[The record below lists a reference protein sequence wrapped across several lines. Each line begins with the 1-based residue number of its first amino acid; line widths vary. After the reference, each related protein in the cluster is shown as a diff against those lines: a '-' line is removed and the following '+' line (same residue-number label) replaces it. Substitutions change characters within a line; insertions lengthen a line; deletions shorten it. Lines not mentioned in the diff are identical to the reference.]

1 MYQDFT
7 TKISYIIKD
16 LPSICP
22 NTEPLW
28 SEFFH
33 MPNEKCEALRAPLR
47 RDRHSAGLLGND
59 LLLILCPFLPAG
71 PGPDRGR
78 GRQGPRPEGGKRHT
92 PVTPWKENTETTEG
106 PKSSLAMATQVK
118 TPEAYWVGN
127 TRMAAIRKTEET
139 PPNGTASL
147 SNP

>member
-1 MYQDFT
+1 MYQNFT
-7 TKISYIIKD
+7 TKIIYNIKG
-16 LPSICP
+16 LPSISP

-59 LLLILCPFLPAG
+59 LLLILCPCLPAPVPTEDG
-71 PGPDRGR
+71 AGRDPAQRGD
-78 GRQGPRPEGGKRHT
+78 KRHA

-106 PKSSLAMATQVK
+106 AEIQPCH
-118 TPEAYWVGN
+118 GN
-127 TRMAAIRKTEET
+127 ASQNSRGLLGGKHK
-139 PPNGTASL
+139 NGGDKENGRDTAK
-147 SNP
+147 

>member
-7 TKISYIIKD
+7 SKIIYNIKG
-16 LPSICP
+16 LPSISP

-59 LLLILCPFLPAG
+59 LLLILCPCLPAPVPTEDG
-71 PGPDRGR
+71 AGRDPAQRGD
-78 GRQGPRPEGGKRHT
+78 KRHA

-106 PKSSLAMATQVK
+106 PKSSFAMATQVK
-118 TPEAYWVGN
+118 TPEAYWVGYK
-127 TRMAAIRKTEET
+127 RGVEIRD
-139 PPNGTASL
+139 
-147 SNP
+147 